1 MTAALKLHRLNSPLM
16 LTSNG
21 QGEDDT
27 ANQVSGKAQVANNT
41 PSGGGA
47 TDEQLVERLQNG
59 DEAAYRELVER
70 YRNDLYRFLVRFTS
84 SRSWAEDVF
93 QDTFFQV
100 YQSAHTF
107 DVTKR
112 FKPWLF
118 KIAANK
124 ARDQLRKNKRRK
136 AVSLNLS
143 LDGADAAG
151 SSSGGAELVDLM
163 EGDWVSPH
171 AQTAEAE
178 LGESVRS
185 LVDEMPDHLREVLVM
200 AYFQQMAYRDVAD
213 ALGIPLGTV
222 KSRLHAAVGTF
233 AKLWKTRHGEQDPLS
248 EP

>member
-1 MTAALKLHRLNSPLM
+1 M
-16 LTSNG
+16 LTSHGPDTPDSPDPSSASAVDDQSSAAPQDLPQAAPQTPTNG
-21 QGEDDT
+21 QPE
-27 ANQVSGKAQVANNT
+27 
-41 PSGGGA
+41 
-47 TDEQLVERLQNG
+47 TDEQLVARLQQG
-59 DEAAYRELVER
+59 DEAAYEELVER

-93 QDTFFQV
+93 QDSFFQV

-136 AVSLNLS
+136 AVSLNMS
-143 LDGADAAG
+143 LDGSA
-151 SSSGGAELVDLM
+151 SGGDGELVDLM
-163 EGDWVSPH
+163 EGDWESPVEH
-171 AQTAEAE
+171 TAQVE
-178 LGESVRS
+178 LGQTVRGM
-185 LVDEMPDHLREVLVM
+185 VDEMPDHLREVLIM
-200 AYFQQMAYRDVAD
+200 AYFQQMPYRDVAD

-233 AKLWKTRHGEQDPLS
+233 SKLWKNRHGEKDPLS
-248 EP
+248 P